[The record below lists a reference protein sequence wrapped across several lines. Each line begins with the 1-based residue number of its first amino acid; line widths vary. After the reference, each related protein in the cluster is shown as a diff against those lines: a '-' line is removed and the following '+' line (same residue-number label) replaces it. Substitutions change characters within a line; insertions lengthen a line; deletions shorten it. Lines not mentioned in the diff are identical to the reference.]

1 MIAEPGFPG
10 RGYPAAAWLHT
21 APPAGPGQGLRQET
35 PGGQHLP
42 APCMTRNDSAQ
53 ARQNLQARPGRQL
66 LNAVTGDGPHV
77 AGPPLL
83 QMPQTERAPEIRHKE
98 VSVLPDHSPAGNPA
112 DEDECRCEPSR
123 RVTWVA
129 YSLIAV
135 TLVGLWL
142 MQSAFTVAPLH
153 TSLPGITAEESVTG
167 IVLGVV
173 VFGDSIRVF
182 RVSSC
187 SNPPG

>member
-1 MIAEPGFPG
+1 MTKATCPARDSSG
-10 RGYPAAAWLHT
+10 RAA
-21 APPAGPGQGLRQET
+21 
-35 PGGQHLP
+35 
-42 APCMTRNDSAQ
+42 
-53 ARQNLQARPGRQL
+53 
-66 LNAVTGDGPHV
+66 V
-77 AGPPLL
+77 A
-83 QMPQTERAPEIRHKE
+83 
-98 VSVLPDHSPAGNPA
+98 
-112 DEDECRCEPSR
+112 PSR

-153 TSLPGITAEESVTG
+153 TSLPGITAEEPVTG

-182 RVSSC
+182 
-187 SNPPG
+187 PGLILLEPSGLIALLIGVILVARSRHSRGGTDAAHPGFEVHPAWKMAATGSWRLRQRRGVGHGCGQEGEARREGSQEED